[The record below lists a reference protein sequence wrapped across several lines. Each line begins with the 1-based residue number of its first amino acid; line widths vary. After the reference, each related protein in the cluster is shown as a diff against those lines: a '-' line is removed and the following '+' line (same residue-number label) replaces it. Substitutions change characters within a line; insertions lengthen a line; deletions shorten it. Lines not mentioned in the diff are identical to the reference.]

1 MGESIMYP
9 DLNDQQQRLLNEI
22 DNIEDCFIAEIKERE
37 LMN

>member
-9 DLNDQQQRLLNEI
+9 DLNDQQRLLNKVG
-22 DNIEDCFIAEIKERE
+22 NIVDCFIAEIKKRE